1 MENGIKFNKNKFK
14 IRKHHQVVISCKIK
28 LSRIHLKIVQ
38 LKITFVQFQI
48 HKKKLV
54 SSAKEITGQ

>member
-14 IRKHHQVVISCKIK
+14 IRKQHQVVISCKIK

-48 HKKKLV
+48 HKKK
-54 SSAKEITGQ
+54 

>member
-14 IRKHHQVVISCKIK
+14 IRKQHQVVIFYKIK

-48 HKKKLV
+48 HKKK
-54 SSAKEITGQ
+54 